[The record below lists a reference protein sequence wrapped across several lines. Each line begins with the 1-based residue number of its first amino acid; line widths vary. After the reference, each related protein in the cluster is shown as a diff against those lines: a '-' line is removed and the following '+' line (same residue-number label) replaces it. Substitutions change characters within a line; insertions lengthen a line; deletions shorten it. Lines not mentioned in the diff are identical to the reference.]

1 MIRIVELLMTF
12 KFTASTLC
20 TCCGIVT
27 RASPEPSHRDGLY
40 CRIFIDWN
48 FIVMGHNYCINIV
61 INTSEFHL
69 FDNPIVMSYIAS
81 YLLYW
86 YCESH
91 IGILWVRQAHHDE
104 LYSSVFI
111 VLILWELHEN
121 FICSTPWLHCIIY
134 SLYWYCESHV
144 RILCVRQPHPDELYS
159 SIFIYWYCEHYN
171 RILFIWHPGY
181 ICFINIVRHNFLFI
195 CSTTHH
201 DGLQWISGCWS
212 RLRRECWNPDDVGCA
227 KRTKWTRLRVRKV
240 SCRKIAG

>member
-12 KFTASTLC
+12 KFSASTLC

-104 LYSSVFI
+104 LYSSIFI
-111 VLILWELHEN
+111 VLMLWELHEN

-159 SIFIYWYCEHYN
+159 SIFIVLILWALQQDFIYWTPWLHFITFVFSILWDINFFLFVRPHIMMGYNESHILYWYRESYN
-171 RILFIWHPGY
+171 VI
-181 ICFINIVRHNFLFI
+181 
-195 CSTTHH
+195 
-201 DGLQWISGCWS
+201 
-212 RLRRECWNPDDVGCA
+212 
-227 KRTKWTRLRVRKV
+227 
-240 SCRKIAG
+240 